1 MQEFVVLVNEE
12 DQNLGL
18 MEKME
23 AHEKGLLHRAFSVL
37 VMNSNG
43 EMLLQKRALSKYH
56 CGGLWTNACCSHP
69 RENESLQDAATRRL
83 QEELGAVYPVKK
95 LYSFIYKA
103 KLDHGLT
110 EHELDHV
117 FLAETDELP
126 TQFNPDEVA
135 EVKWMQLNELEQSMH
150 QNPELYTPWFRIV
163 FPKFKASL

>member
-1 MQEFVVLVNEE
+1 MQEFVVLVNED
-12 DQNLGL
+12 DQNVGL

-37 VMNSNG
+37 VMNPKG

-69 RENESLQDAATRRL
+69 RENETLNAAATRRL

-103 KLDHGLT
+103 QLDHGLT

-117 FLAETDELP
+117 FLAQAEELP
-126 TQFNPDEVA
+126 TQFNPEEVA
-135 EVKWMQLNELEQSMH
+135 EVKWIGLQELEYSML
-150 QNPELYTPWFRIV
+150 QKPEDYTPWFRII